1 MHGTCRTVTG
11 FFGVLMGF
19 IVAFGAARCGGQPAQ
34 TSNQSPQVQPSGGSQ
49 PQEADE
55 ALSPEAEDKLIREVR
70 HKLVMLPYYSVFD
83 NLAYRVDGRTV
94 ILEGQVVKAVVKSDA
109 ENSVKRIE
117 GVDKVV
123 NNIEVL
129 PPSPMDDRIR
139 RQVYNAI
146 YSYGPLFKYGHMAV
160 PPIHIIVKS
169 GRITLDGVV
178 DNETDKNLAGMR
190 ANQVP
195 GTFQVTNNL
204 RVVPPSGGKQ
214 KTK

>member
-1 MHGTCRTVTG
+1 M
-11 FFGVLMGF
+11 
-19 IVAFGAARCGGQPAQ
+19 
-34 TSNQSPQVQPSGGSQ
+34 
-49 PQEADE
+49 
-55 ALSPEAEDKLIREVR
+55 SPEAENQIIREVR

-83 NLAYRVDGRTV
+83 NLAFRVDGRTV
-94 ILEGQVVKAVVKSDA
+94 ILEGQTINPVVKSDA
-109 ENSVKRIE
+109 EYSVKRIE
-117 GVDKVV
+117 GVDKVI

-169 GRITLDGVV
+169 ARVTLDGVV
-178 DNETDKNLAGMR
+178 DSETDKNLCTMR
-190 ANQVP
+190 VNQLP
-195 GTFQVTNNL
+195 GVFQVTNNL
-204 RVVPPSGGKQ
+204 RVVGPPSKKP

>member
-1 MHGTCRTVTG
+1 MQTATRFTTM
-11 FFGVLMGF
+11 VLGLLISF
-19 IVAFGAARCGGQPAQ
+19 ALALGALPIQAAQ
-34 TSNQSPQVQPSGGSQ
+34 ANAPSSPMQTNSGSQVQD
-49 PQEADE
+49 ADE
-55 ALSPEAEDKLIREVR
+55 ALSPEAENQLIKEVR

-83 NLAYRVDGRTV
+83 NLAFRVDGRTI
-94 ILEGQVVKAVVKSDA
+94 ILEGQVVTPVVKSDA
-109 ENSVKRIE
+109 ENAVKRIE
-117 GVDKVV
+117 GVEKVV

-160 PPIHIIVKS
+160 PPIHIIVKG
-169 GRITLDGVV
+169 GRVTLDGVV
-178 DNETDKNLAGMR
+178 DNETDKNLATMR